1 MLYFLLPIAVILST
15 YVACGKLLLD
25 TRDQVDKDIQ
35 GNMTVLTA
43 AMHQPSTTQADDQIQ
58 AFCDAN
64 KSNFQVDQSCWQHG
78 QLKVRK
84 ADIHALLARWI
95 WPFSAPAAPDISASH
110 ADETTEQWATTV
122 VGILG
127 NYLLPILYGAL
138 GSVGF
143 VLRRLNRQLADFL
156 LMPRDLR
163 ANKIRITL
171 GIVMGACI
179 GLFVNSSVGA
189 ATSTGLGG
197 AAVTLSASG
206 IAFLAG
212 YGVEAVFKMF
222 DTLINHVFRI
232 DAERKDASHG

>member
-1 MLYFLLPIAVILST
+1 
-15 YVACGKLLLD
+15 
-25 TRDQVDKDIQ
+25 
-35 GNMTVLTA
+35 MTVLAA
-43 AMHQPSTTQADDQIQ
+43 AMHQPSTTPADDEIK

-64 KSNFQVDQSCWQHG
+64 KTNFLVDQSCWQRD

-84 ADIHALLARWI
+84 TDIHTILTRWI
-95 WPFSAPAAPDISASH
+95 RPFSTPASPDTSGPH

-122 VGILG
+122 VGVLG

-232 DAERKDASHG
+232 DVERKDASHG